1 VNYFQ
6 LINRAG
12 EKIYSLEV
20 GIVICDNSKELEVAV
35 VGGPDPIMD
44 EVVKARNVLR
54 PGEYATEE
62 EIKKICSERLAD
74 YKTPKFVKFMDVLPR
89 NSAGKASK
97 PDLRYVPEK

>member
-1 VNYFQ
+1 MNYCQ
-6 LINRAG
+6 LINRVG

-20 GIVICDNSKELEVAV
+20 GIVICDNSKGLEVAV
-35 VGGPDPIMD
+35 VGGPDPIME
-44 EVVKARNVLR
+44 EVVKACNVLR

-74 YKTPKFVKFMDVLPR
+74 YKVPKFVEFMDVLPR